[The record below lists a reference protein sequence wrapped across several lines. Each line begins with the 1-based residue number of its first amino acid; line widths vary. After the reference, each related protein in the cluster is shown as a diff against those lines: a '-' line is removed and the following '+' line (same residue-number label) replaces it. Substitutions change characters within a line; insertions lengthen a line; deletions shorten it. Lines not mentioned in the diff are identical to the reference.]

1 MKGLSL
7 TFLILSLTL
16 SNIHSQESTAE
27 VNQEGK
33 SFADLKHTW
42 TAQWITHPFESTLD
56 YGVFLFRN
64 SFELQE
70 NQAEFLVHVSADNRY
85 RLFVNGVSVCF
96 GPALG
101 DINHYRY
108 ETIDI
113 APFLDTGQNTIAAEV
128 INFGEYRR
136 AAQQTFQTAF
146 ILQAE
151 ESTGISQLINTGSG
165 DWKVMKNSAYSQ
177 IPFTSDSL
185 GAYYCAGPGESMD
198 ASIYPWAWKLPEY
211 DDTGWDDPKSATV
224 EFAVGRGFLY
234 GSTWFLVPREIPMQ
248 REELQRFSEIVRVEN
263 LDWVEPF
270 NQEDVKMRIP
280 AHTQATVLLDMQA
293 HTTGYPEL
301 IFSEGNGATIKITY
315 AEALFLDP
323 AEGAISP
330 EDHFDPGDQKGD
342 RNLIN
347 GKRIK
352 GYYDRIIADGGVQR
366 KHKTLSRRTFRYVQ
380 LDIETLEEALVLNDY
395 YNVRTTYPFDEKAS
409 FYGGDPK
416 LDQIWEA
423 AWRTIQNSS
432 GENFFD
438 PYYEQLNYIGDARIE
453 ALVSLYVSGDE
464 RLMQKSVQQF
474 DDSRLPE
481 GLTQSRYPS
490 YIVQIIPTYSLL
502 WIGMI
507 HDLLMYTDN
516 PEYTRRFLPGIEGVL
531 RWFEERIDSTGM
543 VTNLEWWNF
552 TDWATGFSNGIPPG
566 ADNGYSANVSLQ
578 YVYALQ
584 HAVDIFNYFG
594 EHPKAKAYEA
604 IKKEVQR
611 STTAACFNGSSG
623 LIAETPAQQVY
634 SQHTNIWAIL
644 TNTVKEEDQPELME
658 KILKDEDLIQST
670 IYFKF
675 YLFRALQKSGMGAR
689 YLDMMD
695 PWERMLDKGMTTFG
709 EKDINPRSECHGWS
723 ASPCFDLLH
732 TVAGIY
738 PGSPGFETVI
748 IKPNPGS
755 LQSIKAE
762 FPHPKGMILLTLNR
776 EGSRGIRGIIE
787 LPENLTGVFRWDN
800 QEIVLKQGSNQ
811 IRINP

>member
-1 MKGLSL
+1 MKGLFL
-7 TFLILSLTL
+7 TTLILLMTL
-16 SNIHSQESTAE
+16 SSLNAQESKAE

-42 TAQWITHPFESTLD
+42 TAQWITHPSESTLD

-64 SFELQE
+64 RFELQDKPV
-70 NQAEFLVHVSADNRY
+70 EFKVHVSADNRY

-101 DINHYRY
+101 DINHHRY

-113 APFLDTGQNTIAAEV
+113 ASFLKSGENVIAAQV
-128 INFGEYRR
+128 VNFGEYRR

-146 ILQAE
+146 IIQAE
-151 ESTGISQLINTGSG
+151 ESFGHSEAINTGSG
-165 DWKVMKNSAYSQ
+165 GWKVTKNDAYSQ

-185 GAYYCAGPGESMD
+185 GAYYCAGPGENMD
-198 ASIYPWAWKLPEY
+198 ASLYPWAWELPEY
-211 DDTGWDDPKSATV
+211 DDTGWENPKSATV

-263 LDWVEPF
+263 LDRVEEF
-270 NQEDVKMRIP
+270 IQEEKNTVIP
-280 AHTQATVLLDMQA
+280 PHTYATILLDNRV

-301 IFSEGNGATIKITY
+301 IFSEGKDADIKITY
-315 AEALFLDP
+315 AEALFLDS
-323 AEGAISP
+323 EQGAVSP
-330 EDHFDPGDQKGD
+330 GDHFDSGDRKGD
-342 RNLIN
+342 RNLID

-352 GYYDRIIADGGVQR
+352 GYYDYYVADGGQKR
-366 KHKTLSRRTFRYVQ
+366 KLKTLSRRTFRYVQ
-380 LDIETLEEALVLNDY
+380 LEIETQDEALVLDDY
-395 YNVRTTYPFDEKAS
+395 YNVKTTYPFEEKAS
-409 FYGGDPK
+409 FHGEDPQ
-416 LDQIWEA
+416 LDKIWEA
-423 AWRTIQNSS
+423 AWRTVQNSS

-464 RLMQKSVQQF
+464 RLMQKSIQQF

-516 PEYTRRFLPGIEGVL
+516 PEFTRQFLPGIESVL
-531 RWFEERIDSTGM
+531 GWFEERIDSTGM
-543 VTNLEWWNF
+543 VTDLEWWNF

-578 YVYALQ
+578 LVCALQ
-584 HAVDIFNYFG
+584 NAMDIFSYFG
-594 EHPKAKAYEA
+594 EHQKAKAYEA
-604 IKKEVQR
+604 VKKSVQG
-611 STTAACFNGSSG
+611 STMAACYNSSSG
-623 LIAETPAQQVY
+623 MIAETPKQNIY

-644 TNTVKEEDQPELME
+644 TNTIQEQDQAELME
-658 KILKDEDLIQST
+658 KILKKDELIQST

-675 YLFRALQKSGMGAR
+675 YLFRALQKSGMGDR
-689 YLDMMD
+689 YLDMLD
-695 PWERMLDKGMTTFG
+695 PWNRMLDKGMTTFG
-709 EKDINPRSECHGWS
+709 EKDLNPRSECHGWS

-738 PGSPGFETVI
+738 PGSPGFETVSI
-748 IKPNPGS
+748 EPNPGK
-755 LQSIKAE
+755 LQSIEVK
-762 FPHPKGMILLTLNR
+762 FPHPKGMILLKLSR
-776 EGSRGIRGIIE
+776 EGDRGITGTIE
-787 LPENLTGVFRWDN
+787 LPEKLSGEFLWEGQNVA
-800 QEIVLKQGSNQ
+800 LKEGENQ
-811 IRINP
+811 IRINL